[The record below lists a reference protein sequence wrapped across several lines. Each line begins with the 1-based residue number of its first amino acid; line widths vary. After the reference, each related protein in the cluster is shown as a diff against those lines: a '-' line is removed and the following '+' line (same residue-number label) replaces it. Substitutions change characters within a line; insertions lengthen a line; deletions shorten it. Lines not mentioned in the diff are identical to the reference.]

1 MNGRKKLVHTSTN
14 VAGEKKV
21 LSPKKKN
28 IPSMAEVNPNDPH
41 VEKLFEIAK
50 AWVAEHESPNVSNVV
65 AFATNLMQSIQKMVT
80 EPGMGE
86 YKAKVV
92 MTVAR
97 KIVAEVN
104 YESEADR
111 EAALSLVNTMLP
123 GAMAAIK
130 LGAAALISNHG
141 RQPMCCC

>member
-1 MNGRKKLVHTSTN
+1 
-14 VAGEKKV
+14 
-21 LSPKKKN
+21 
-28 IPSMAEVNPNDPH
+28 MAEVNPNNDPH

-65 AFATNLMQSIQKMVT
+65 SFATNLMQSIQKMVT

-130 LGAAALISNHG
+130 LGAAALISNRG
-141 RQPMCCC
+141 GKQPMCCC